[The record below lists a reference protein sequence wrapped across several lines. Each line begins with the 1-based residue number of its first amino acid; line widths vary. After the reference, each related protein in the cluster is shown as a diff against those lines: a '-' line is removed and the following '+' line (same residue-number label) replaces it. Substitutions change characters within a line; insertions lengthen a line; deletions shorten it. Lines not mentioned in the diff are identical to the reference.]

1 MTDWI
6 AQLLTTTLAML
17 HATVIPDWGW
27 AILALTL
34 LVRAVIWPLTKA
46 QVESMKKM
54 QALAPQIKEIEEK
67 YKDDPEKKAQE
78 TLRMYQANKI
88 NPLSGCLPLLI
99 QMPILFGMFIALRD
113 PRFTKQLPG
122 FDDASFFN
130 MRLIVKPLEA
140 NPFPEIERIPGM
152 FDLATIINHPFFF
165 DRFLYLPAI
174 GLFLL
179 YIISSYFYSKQMQA
193 QSTTTVDPNMKM
205 MNNMMMFMLLYFGLI
220 FPVGLLLYFV
230 ASNFVQMLQQYITP
244 KAVPA
249 GTTGTPLSASDAKG
263 ELIAA
268 EVIEPTDPKRSVKL
282 SKRRKTAETNGVH
295 TDPPADSGD

>member
-6 AQLLTTTLAML
+6 AQLLTTTLLML

-67 YKDDPEKKAQE
+67 YKDDSEKKAQE

-122 FDDASFFN
+122 FDDATFFG
-130 MRLIVKPLEA
+130 MRLIVKPLEM
-140 NPFPEIERIPGM
+140 NPFPEIERIAGM

-165 DRFLYLPAI
+165 DRFLYVPSL
-174 GLFLL
+174 GLFVL

-193 QSTTTVDPNMKM
+193 QSTSTMDPNMKM

-230 ASNFVQMLQQYITP
+230 ISNFAQMVQQYLTP
-244 KAVPA
+244 KAVFA
-249 GTTGTPLSASDAKG
+249 GTTASPASAADARG
-263 ELIAA
+263 EPIAA
-268 EVIEPTDPKRSVKL
+268 EVIDPDDPKRVVKL
-282 SKRRKTAETNGVH
+282 SKKRKAATTVDPVTNGEV
-295 TDPPADSGD
+295 DS